1 MAWDISVSIKDFIR
15 VLSLTLIFDTH
26 CGGERKLY
34 TLFVLL
40 FPLDALTIW
49 RQLGHHRNE

>member
-15 VLSLTLIFDTH
+15 LLSLTLIFDTH

-49 RQLGHHRNE
+49 RQLEHHRNE